1 MEFSEVVRKRRMVR
15 SYRSDRVPREALDRI
30 LDAALKAPSAGFAQG
45 QRLVVV
51 TDPARRAAVAELA
64 GELAYRARGFEP
76 WLSAA
81 PVHIVLGV
89 AVEDYD
95 LRYAEPDKRGRSD
108 WGVPYEFVDAG
119 ATLMALLLAA
129 VDEGYAAGFFGA
141 HRLPGLS
148 ELLGIPQEV
157 TPVGIVT
164 VGKAA
169 VDGRV
174 GSASRPRKPKE
185 EIVSWEIWGGEA

>member
-15 SYRSDRVPREALDRI
+15 DYLPHPVPREALERI
-30 LDAALKAPSAGFAQG
+30 LAAALRAPSAGFAQG
-45 QRLVVV
+45 QRLMVV
-51 TDPARRAAVAELA
+51 TDRARRAAVAELA
-64 GELAYRARGFEP
+64 GEPAYVARGFEP

-95 LRYAEPDKRGRSD
+95 RRYGEPDKNGRED
-108 WGVPYEFVDAG
+108 WLVPYEFVDAG
-119 ATLMALLLAA
+119 ATLMTILLAA

-148 ELLGIPQEV
+148 ALLGMPPDV
-157 TPVGIVT
+157 VPVGIVT
-164 VGKAA
+164 LGKAGA
-169 VDGRV
+169 DPRT
-174 GSASRPRKPKE
+174 GSAGRGRRPRDE
-185 EIVSWEIWGGEA
+185 LVRWETWGEGP